1 MLSTA
6 DKDYIRS
13 NFLKTVKSG
22 EQRSRIIALATYL
35 SEDEKDPEEAYLS
48 VLHHFADPK
57 NNKEFEKDY
66 QYHLGSGAS
75 PYIPEGNEKGKKS

>member
-1 MLSTA
+1 MLSTR

-22 EQRSRIIALATYL
+22 KQRSRIIALATYL
-35 SEDEKDPEEAYLS
+35 SDGEKDAEEAYLS

-66 QYHLGSGAS
+66 KYYLGSGAT
-75 PYIPEGNEKGKKS
+75 PYIPEGNRKGKK